1 MHALAF
7 LGALVG
13 ALILG
18 PPVFIP
24 RHDRPTAWP
33 DEARR
38 SWRRPREPHQT
49 QGDLT

>member
-1 MHALAF
+1 MHALTF

-18 PPVFIP
+18 PPVFIRGMTAL
-24 RHDRPTAWP
+24 RHYTTMLAGHGG
-33 DEARR
+33 ARAT
-38 SWRRPREPHQT
+38 HQT

>member
-18 PPVFIP
+18 PPVFIRGMTAL
-24 RHDRPTAWP
+24 RHDPTRLA
-33 DEARR
+33 DRGGARA
-38 SWRRPREPHQT
+38 PHQT

>member
-18 PPVFIP
+18 PPVFM
-24 RHDRPTAWP
+24 RGMTVLRNYPTRLAGHGG
-33 DEARR
+33 ARAT
-38 SWRRPREPHQT
+38 HQT
-49 QGDLT
+49 RGDLT